1 MAAIIPQATSGRSKE
16 SEREKAIGSF
26 IRMEQIGQGSFA
38 NVFKARHVSLLNLPK
53 SRPAST
59 RGCSRSSLQA
69 QPTQTSQ
76 SRANSSTLQKRGGY
90 VAIKS
95 VMLQKLNSK
104 LKSALYDEINI
115 LKGLHHPHVVALYD
129 CMEGTNHIH
138 LVMEFCPWGDLSVFL
153 RKRESAARQSDLV
166 DIFKRYPNPRAGGLN
181 EVIVRH
187 FLQQLASALAFLRE
201 KSLVHRDIKP
211 QNLLINPTAQ
221 YLAQRDPE
229 NMKYGLS
236 DKTAISPLV
245 GLPNLPMLKLAD
257 FGFAR
262 VLPKTA
268 LAETLCGSP
277 LYMAP
282 EILRYE
288 KYDATAD
295 LWSVGTVL
303 YELLTG
309 RPPFRATNHIDLLRK
324 VEQSRDVIR
333 FAEEPAVSAEM
344 KEFIRGLLKRNSV
357 ERMGFNDFFDHR
369 LIKGEIPGVAEED
382 RPPPKPAKR
391 ESLKPPNPD
400 LRQPST
406 GVQRREGS
414 NRSMEESGAS
424 DKFVDAVDY
433 VGKAPTARRP
443 SIVHNAT
450 APAGHIQTQR
460 RQAPSPAIARSSP
473 REVPSITSQAK
484 RTEARIAPSS
494 TTREDGTISKAA
506 REAKEMHEAQEQAAN
521 DVAFERD
528 YVVVEKRAVE
538 MNAFADEL
546 AASPRING
554 PKKTDNPQTAL
565 QRRNTVPNNAGG
577 ASQGTQ
583 VTSNRALQ
591 IASGKRPDHLRQG
604 SFEKRTRVGTS
615 AISKAINMASG
626 RLLNL
631 GLSPPLGAGRS
642 GPSPPLYAPFP
653 AYPTPSGTPLLLEDG
668 SKSSTPVD
676 EDVRALQMIEEYA
689 HRSDVVCGFA
699 DVKYKQLIPLAPSD
713 DRGLGLQ
720 EAGIPDKEDSSKDD
734 GMLTVDAIMTLSEE
748 ALVLFVK
755 SMALLARAMDI
766 AGAWW
771 RRKISVDSG
780 EEASSV
786 QRHQMQLVNSVAGQ
800 RVNKVVQWIRDRFNE
815 TWEKTEFVRLK
826 LVAAQKR
833 LPGDHPM
840 RPENQS
846 MVTGS
851 AVSGSSDSVRISPG
865 VSAEKLMYARALEMG
880 RSAAV
885 NELVGED
892 LPGCDVS
899 YITAIRL
906 LEAVLE
912 SDEETGSKKLLGSEK
927 TQGDSKADSD
937 DLVNAEDREA
947 VTKGS
952 SILSS

>member
-1 MAAIIPQATSGRSKE
+1 
-16 SEREKAIGSF
+16 
-26 IRMEQIGQGSFA
+26 
-38 NVFKARHVSLLNLPK
+38 
-53 SRPAST
+53 
-59 RGCSRSSLQA
+59 
-69 QPTQTSQ
+69 
-76 SRANSSTLQKRGGY
+76 
-90 VAIKS
+90 
-95 VMLQKLNSK
+95 MLQKLTGK

-115 LKGLHHPHVVALYD
+115 LKGLHHPHIVALYD
-129 CMEGTNHIH
+129 CMEGLHHIH

-153 RKRESAARQSDLV
+153 RKREAAARQSDLV
-166 DIFKRYPNPRAGGLN
+166 DIFKRYPNPKAGGLN

-187 FLQQLASALAFLRE
+187 FLQQLASALQFLRE

-221 YLAQRDPE
+221 YLTQRDPE
-229 NMKYGLS
+229 NSRYGLS
-236 DKTAISPLV
+236 DKTAITPV
-245 GLPNLPMLKLAD
+245 AGLPNLPMLKLAD

-309 RPPFRATNHIDLLRK
+309 RPPFRAANHIDLLRK

-333 FAEEPAVSAEM
+333 FPEDPAVSADM
-344 KEFIRGLLKRNSV
+344 KEFIRALLKRNSV
-357 ERMGFNDFFDHR
+357 ERMGFNDFFDSR

-391 ESLKPPNPD
+391 ESLKPPSSSQ
-400 LRQPST
+400 RQADTPLHK
-406 GVQRREGS
+406 REPS

-433 VGKAPTARRP
+433 VGKAPAQRP
-443 SIVHNAT
+443 AMLHNAT
-450 APAGHIQTQR
+450 APANPGQTQR
-460 RQAPSPAIARSSP
+460 RQAPPLTSTRTSP
-473 REVPSITSQAK
+473 REMPSVAPSQPKRRESQSGPSKASREEPVPS
-484 RTEARIAPSS
+484 RN
-494 TTREDGTISKAA
+494 A
-506 REAKEMHEAQEQAAN
+506 REAKDARELQEQAAN

-546 AASPRING
+546 AASPRIG
-554 PKKTDNPQTAL
+554 SAKKLDNPQMAL
-565 QRRNTVPNNAGG
+565 QRRNTTPNNPPAG
-577 ASQGTQ
+577 SQGTQ

-591 IASGKRPDHLRQG
+591 IASGKRPDHLRQA
-604 SFEKRTRVGTS
+604 SFEKRTRIGTS

-631 GLSPPLGAGRS
+631 GLSPPLGAARS

-653 AYPTPSGTPLLLEDG
+653 AYPAHAGGTPLLLEDG
-668 SKSSTPVD
+668 FKSSTPVD
-676 EDVRALQMIEEYA
+676 EDTRALQVIEEFA
-689 HRSDVVCGFA
+689 HRSDVVYGFA
-699 DVKYKQLIPLAPSD
+699 DVKYKQLIPLAPSED
-713 DRGLGLQ
+713 HGLGLQ
-720 EAGIPDKEDSSKDD
+720 EAGIPDKDDGSKDD
-734 GMLTVDAIMTLSEE
+734 GGLTVDAIVTLCEE
-748 ALVLFVK
+748 AMVLFVK
-755 SMALLARAMDI
+755 SMSLLARAMDI

-771 RRKISVDSG
+771 RRKTTGDSN
-780 EEASSV
+780 EEGGTV
-786 QRHQMQLVNSVAGQ
+786 QRNQTHLVNSAAGQ

-833 LPGDHPM
+833 LPSDHPM
-840 RPENQS
+840 HPENQS
-846 MVTGS
+846 TVSSS

-880 RSAAV
+880 RGAAV

-892 LPGCDVS
+892 LPGCEVS
-899 YITAIRL
+899 YVTAIRL

-912 SDEETGSKKLLGSEK
+912 NDEEMGSKKLLASEK
-927 TQGDSKADSD
+927 DQGDSKTESD

-947 VTKGS
+947 VVKGMS
-952 SILSS
+952 ANSCHQVGERLTL

>member
-1 MAAIIPQATSGRSKE
+1 
-16 SEREKAIGSF
+16 
-26 IRMEQIGQGSFA
+26 
-38 NVFKARHVSLLNLPK
+38 
-53 SRPAST
+53 
-59 RGCSRSSLQA
+59 
-69 QPTQTSQ
+69 
-76 SRANSSTLQKRGGY
+76 
-90 VAIKS
+90 
-95 VMLQKLNSK
+95 MLQKLTGK

-115 LKGLHHPHVVALYD
+115 LKGLHHPHIVALYD

-166 DIFKRYPNPRAGGLN
+166 DIFKRYPNPKAGGLN

-187 FLQQLASALAFLRE
+187 FLQQLASALQFLRE

-221 YLAQRDPE
+221 YLLNRDPE
-229 NMKYGLS
+229 NARYGLS
-236 DKTAISPLV
+236 DKAAITPIA
-245 GLPNLPMLKLAD
+245 GLASLPMLKLAD

-309 RPPFRATNHIDLLRK
+309 RPPFRAANHIDLLRK

-333 FAEEPAVSAEM
+333 FPEEPTVSGDM
-344 KEFIRGLLKRNSV
+344 KGFIRALLKRNSV
-357 ERMGFNDFFDHR
+357 ERMGFNDFFDSP
-369 LIKGEIPGVAEED
+369 LIKGEIPGVAEGD
-382 RPPPKPAKR
+382 RPKPKPSRRESSKRPGADSRQTDMPIQKR
-391 ESLKPPNPD
+391 EPA
-400 LRQPST
+400 
-406 GVQRREGS
+406 
-414 NRSMEESGAS
+414 NRSLEESGAS

-433 VGKAPTARRP
+433 PGKPLAQRP
-443 SIVHNAT
+443 GIVHNAT
-450 APAGHIQTQR
+450 APVGPLQTQSR
-460 RQAPSPAIARSSP
+460 RAPPPLVSTRTSP
-473 REVPSITSQAK
+473 REISSAAPTHPR
-484 RTEARIAPSS
+484 RTESTSGPSKVAKAGS
-494 TTREDGTISKAA
+494 TTSKAA
-506 REAKEMHEAQEQAAN
+506 REAKEARELEEQAAN

-538 MNAFADEL
+538 VNAFADEL

-554 PKKTDNPQTAL
+554 AKKNENPQTAL
-565 QRRNTVPNNAGG
+565 QRRNTNQNNLSGG
-577 ASQGTQ
+577 SQGTQ
-583 VTSNRALQ
+583 VSSNRALQ
-591 IASGKRPDHLRQG
+591 LVSGKKRPDHLRQL
-604 SFEKRTRVGTS
+604 SFEKRTRIGTS

-631 GLSPPLGAGRS
+631 GLSPPLGVGRS

-653 AYPTPSGTPLLLEDG
+653 AYPTPASMPLLLEDG
-668 SKSSTPVD
+668 SKSTAAVD
-676 EDVRALQMIEEYA
+676 EDTKTLQVIEEFA
-689 HRSDVVCGFA
+689 HRSDVVYGFA
-699 DVKYKQLIPLAPSD
+699 EVKYKQLIPLAPSD
-713 DRGLGLQ
+713 DHGLGLQ
-720 EAGIPDKEDSSKDD
+720 EAGIPEREDGPKDD
-734 GMLTVDAIMTLSEE
+734 GGLTVDAIVTLSEE
-748 ALVLFVK
+748 ALVLHVK
-755 SMALLARAMDI
+755 SMSLLARAMDI

-771 RRKISVDSG
+771 RKKTTG
-780 EEASSV
+780 EAIEDGAQS
-786 QRHQMQLVNSVAGQ
+786 QRNQALLANSAAGQ

-815 TWEKTEFVRLK
+815 TWEKTEFVRMK

-833 LPGDHPM
+833 LPTDHPM
-840 RPENQS
+840 HPENQS
-846 MVTGS
+846 TISSS
-851 AVSGSSDSVRISPG
+851 AVSESSDSVRISPG

-880 RSAAV
+880 RGAAV

-899 YITAIRL
+899 YVTAIRL

-912 SDEETGSKKLLGSEK
+912 GDEELGSKRLLTSERE
-927 TQGDSKADSD
+927 QGDSKAGSD

-947 VTKGS
+947 VIKGKRWKFYYT
-952 SILSS
+952 